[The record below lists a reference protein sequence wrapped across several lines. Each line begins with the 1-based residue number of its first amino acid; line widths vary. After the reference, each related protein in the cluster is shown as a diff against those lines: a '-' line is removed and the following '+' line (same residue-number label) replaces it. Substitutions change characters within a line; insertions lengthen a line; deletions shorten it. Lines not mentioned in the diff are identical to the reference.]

1 MTTYTLLITAPLFF
15 ALVTMVSG
23 VVIRN
28 IFTIAFVIGLSVLSI
43 SNILLFHAP
52 AEMILPHLFHNLFI
66 LLDGMVLL
74 FFLWQGV
81 KTKNSLVKIFAL
93 MQIILYTVILF
104 LSPTLASNDIFID
117 EISSVMY
124 LIINIVG
131 GIIIVYALKYIESE
145 EFTRLKKNGFIAM
158 LFFFLSVMNFIVS
171 TNNIEIFFLLFEL
184 TTLCSYILIGYRGDE
199 VSVLNAQKALWM
211 NQIGGV
217 AILIALIFSALQYET
232 IYFDILIANI
242 DTMYLLPIVFLAIAA
257 FVKGASI
264 PFDKWLLG
272 AMVAPTPVSAILH
285 SATMVK
291 IAPYLMLKLAP
302 AMSGFVS
309 LTITLLGTFVFFSA
323 SLLAL
328 GKDYF
333 KEILGYSTIA
343 LLGLMM
349 ALAAIGTP
357 EAVTACLV
365 LIVFHALSKALL
377 FLQAGILEK
386 SFHLKYVKDIDGL
399 INQSPLV
406 AFFIIVGFASL
417 TLPPFGAFIGKFM
430 AIESIATEIIKNP
443 LYVFALIF
451 LALGSA
457 FLTLLYFK
465 VVTKLFAKD
474 VEIKTAHPKSTSSLT
489 LTADIKI
496 SKFYTVPSFLLFI
509 LLVVGIYISFEL
521 ELLSSLE
528 IIVPLFL
535 VATTP
540 LLFALILF
548 KKAHRVKEYNCGEK
562 EEIELSMYYFHMPK
576 SVKKTI
582 TIIAILGMW
591 ILIIGA
597 VF

>member
-1 MTTYTLLITAPLFF
+1 MTTYTLLIAAPLFF
-15 ALVTMVSG
+15 ALVVMVSG

-28 IFTIAFVIGLSVLSI
+28 IFAIAFVIGLSFLSI
-43 SNILLFHAP
+43 SNIFVFHAP
-52 AEMILPHLFHNLFI
+52 TETILPHFFHNLFI

-93 MQIILYTVILF
+93 FQIVLYVVVLL
-104 LSPTLASNDIFID
+104 LSPTLISNDVLID

-145 EFTRLKKNGFIAM
+145 EFSRAKKNGFIAM

-199 VSVLNAQKALWM
+199 MSVLNAQKALWM

-217 AILIALIFSALQYET
+217 AILVALIFSILQYKT
-232 IYFDILIANI
+232 VYFDVLIANI
-242 DTMYLLPIVFLAIAA
+242 DAFYLLPIVFLAIAA

-272 AMVAPTPVSAILH
+272 AMIAPTPVSAILH

-309 LTITLLGTFVFFSA
+309 LTITLLGTFVFFAA

-357 EAVTACLV
+357 EAIVACLT
-365 LIVFHALSKALL
+365 LIVFHAISKALL

-386 SFHLKYVKDIDGL
+386 SFHLKYVNDIDGL
-399 INQSPLV
+399 INNSPLV
-406 AFFIIVGFASL
+406 VFFIIVGFASL
-417 TLPPFGAFIGKFM
+417 TIPPFGAFIAKFM
-430 AIESIATEIIKNP
+430 AIETIASEIIKNP

-465 VVTKLFAKD
+465 VVTKLFVKD
-474 VEIKTAHPKSTSSLT
+474 VETKTV
-489 LTADIKI
+489 DIKI
-496 SKFYTVPSFLLFI
+496 SKFYTIPSYLLLI

-535 VATTP
+535 VAIVP

-548 KKAHRVKEYNCGEK
+548 KKADRVKEYNCGEK
-562 EEIELSMYYFHMPK
+562 DDIQLNMYYFHMP
-576 SVKKTI
+576 SVIKKDI
-582 TIIAILGMW
+582 AIIAVVGMCILILGV
-591 ILIIGA
+591 LL
-597 VF
+597 